1 MPRVWLDYSDSQPL
15 IKPITT
21 EMTIDTTKSTP
32 ALAVRDLWTGYD
44 GKAVLEAI
52 NFNIDQG
59 DIVGIIGPN
68 GSGKSTLIK
77 TILGLIKPLRGEVSI
92 LGREDSPE
100 RHLVGY
106 TPQTEL
112 VDWDFPVT
120 VADVALMGRYSRRGL
135 FRRTTME
142 DREAADASLELVK
155 MFDLRDRLIGE
166 LSGGQRRRVLLA
178 RAMAHNPKLLL
189 LDEPMAGLDATA
201 QHQLLD
207 LLDELRSK
215 GATVVLSTHD
225 LSCVSSRCD
234 KAACLN
240 RRLIAFGKP
249 SEVLNEQVLGD
260 TFGTHLLMVHL
271 DGQAYA
277 YQHHTHAEGSG
288 VIETNL
294 PEGDSRPNGHSHD

>member
-1 MPRVWLDYSDSQPL
+1 MSV
-15 IKPITT
+15 
-21 EMTIDTTKSTP
+21 DTNIRTGP
-32 ALAVRDLWTGYD
+32 ALAVRNLWAGYD
-44 GKAVLEAI
+44 GNPVLEAV
-52 NFNIDQG
+52 NFHVDRG
-59 DIVGIIGPN
+59 DMVGIIGPN

-77 TILGLIKPLRGEVSI
+77 TVLGLIKPLRGEVSV
-92 LGREDSPE
+92 LGIDGVPQR
-100 RHLVGY
+100 RLVGY

-135 FRRTTME
+135 FHRTTKE

-155 MFDLRDRLIGE
+155 MFDLRDRLIGD

-178 RAMAHNPKLLL
+178 RAMAHNPELLL

-207 LLDELRSK
+207 LLDELRAK

-240 RRLIAFGKP
+240 RRLIAYGKP
-249 SEVLNEQVLGD
+249 SEVLNAQVLGA

-271 DGQAYA
+271 DFQAYA
-277 YQHHTHAEGSG
+277 LQHLTHPDG
-288 VIETNL
+288 T
-294 PEGDSRPNGHSHD
+294 PEVDHSDHKHD

>member
-1 MPRVWLDYSDSQPL
+1 M
-15 IKPITT
+15 
-21 EMTIDTTKSTP
+21 STDPTLETRESAGADPSRGP
-32 ALAVRDLWTGYD
+32 ALEVRNLWAGYN
-44 GKAVLEAI
+44 GKPVLEAI
-52 NFNIDQG
+52 NFQVDRG
-59 DIVGIIGPN
+59 DMVGIIGPN

-77 TILGLIKPLRGEVSI
+77 TILGLVKPMRGEVLV
-92 LGREDSPE
+92 LGRNGKPE

-120 VADVALMGRYSRRGL
+120 VFDVALMGRYSRRGL
-135 FRRTTME
+135 FRRTTKE

-155 MFDLRDRLIGE
+155 IFDLRDRLIGE

-178 RAMAHNPKLLL
+178 RAMAHSPELLL

-207 LLDELRSK
+207 LLDELRAK
-215 GATVVLSTHD
+215 GATVILSTHD

-277 YQHHTHAEGSG
+277 VQHHTHPGG
-288 VIETNL
+288 T
-294 PEGDSRPNGHSHD
+294 PEIDHSDHKHD

>member
-1 MPRVWLDYSDSQPL
+1 M
-15 IKPITT
+15 
-21 EMTIDTTKSTP
+21 
-32 ALAVRDLWTGYD
+32 
-44 GKAVLEAI
+44 
-52 NFNIDQG
+52 
-59 DIVGIIGPN
+59 VGIIGPN

-77 TILGLIKPLRGEVSI
+77 TVLGLIKPLKGDVSI
-92 LGREDSPE
+92 LGTEGSPE

-106 TPQTEL
+106 TPQSEL

-135 FRRTTME
+135 FRRTTKE
-142 DREAADASLELVK
+142 DREAADGSLELVK

-178 RAMAHNPKLLL
+178 RAMAHNPELLL
-189 LDEPMAGLDATA
+189 LDEPMAGLDAST

-207 LLDELRSK
+207 LLDELRGK

-249 SEVLNEQVLGD
+249 SDVLNEQVLGD

-277 YQHHTHAEGSG
+277 YQHHTHSEGSSESE
-288 VIETNL
+288 ILT
-294 PEGDSRPNGHSHD
+294 DNGHSHD

>member
-1 MPRVWLDYSDSQPL
+1 MSAA
-15 IKPITT
+15 
-21 EMTIDTTKSTP
+21 TKDKTTP
-32 ALAVRDLWTGYD
+32 ALAVRNLWVGYD
-44 GKAVLEAI
+44 GNPVLEAVS
-52 NFNIDQG
+52 FEIDRG
-59 DIVGIIGPN
+59 DMVGIIGPN

-77 TILGLIKPLRGEVSI
+77 TVLGLVKPLRGEVSV
-92 LGREDSPE
+92 LGVDGTPE

-120 VADVALMGRYSRRGL
+120 VADVALMGRYSGRGL
-135 FRRTTME
+135 FKRTTKE
-142 DREAADASLELVK
+142 DREAADASLELVT
-155 MFDLRDRLIGE
+155 MFELKDRLIGE

-178 RAMAHNPKLLL
+178 RAMAHNPELLL
-189 LDEPMAGLDATA
+189 LDEPMAGLDATV

-240 RRLIAFGKP
+240 RKLIAFGKP

-277 YQHHTHAEGSG
+277 YQHHTHADGTPEVDHSG
-288 VIETNL
+288 
-294 PEGDSRPNGHSHD
+294 HKHD

>member
-1 MPRVWLDYSDSQPL
+1 MSTEST
-15 IKPITT
+15 IAIEESTGGKPGAG
-21 EMTIDTTKSTP
+21 P
-32 ALAVRDLWTGYD
+32 ALVIRNLWAGYD
-44 GKAVLEAI
+44 GKPVLEAVS
-52 NFNIDQG
+52 FQVERG
-59 DIVGIIGPN
+59 DMVGIIGPN

-77 TILGLIKPLRGEVSI
+77 TVLGLVKPMRGDISV
-92 LGREDSPE
+92 LGKEGAPE
-100 RHLVGY
+100 RHLIGY

-120 VADVALMGRYSRRGL
+120 VSDVALMGRYSRRGL
-135 FRRTTME
+135 FRRTTKE
-142 DREAADASLELVK
+142 DREAADAALELVK

-178 RAMAHNPKLLL
+178 RAMAHNPELLL

-201 QHQLLD
+201 QHRLLD
-207 LLDELRSK
+207 LLDELRAQ

-225 LSCVSSRCD
+225 LSCVSTRCD

-277 YQHHTHAEGSG
+277 YQHHTHPDGAPAVVS
-288 VIETNL
+288 
-294 PEGDSRPNGHSHD
+294 PSDQGHKHD

>member
-1 MPRVWLDYSDSQPL
+1 MNT
-15 IKPITT
+15 KN
-21 EMTIDTTKSTP
+21 TKSQEETEIKAEAGP
-32 ALAVRDLWTGYD
+32 ALAVRNLWAGYD
-44 GKAVLEAI
+44 GKPVLEAVS
-52 NFNIDQG
+52 FQVDRG
-59 DIVGIIGPN
+59 DMVGIIGPN
-68 GSGKSTLIK
+68 GSGKSTMIK
-77 TILGLIKPLRGEVSI
+77 TVLGLVKPLRGEVSV
-92 LGREDSPE
+92 LGSEGDPE
-100 RHLVGY
+100 RGLVGY

-120 VADVALMGRYSRRGL
+120 VADVALMGLYSRRGL
-135 FRRTTME
+135 FRRTTKE
-142 DREAADASLELVK
+142 DREAAESALELVN
-155 MFDLRDRLIGE
+155 MAGLRDRLIGE

-178 RAMAHNPKLLL
+178 RAMAHEPKLLL

-207 LLDELRSK
+207 LLDELRAK

-225 LSCVSSRCD
+225 LSCVSQRCD

-249 SEVLNEQVLGD
+249 SEVLTEQVLGD

-277 YQHHTHAEGSG
+277 YQHHTHTAGTGTAGIPGDGSPAIKSSANTATAAEST
-288 VIETNL
+288 E
-294 PEGDSRPNGHSHD
+294 